1 MEARSERLRPV
12 DIPIIE
18 ADTRKLHAVT
28 GWQPEIPLSQTLKET
43 LDYWRAKL

>member
-1 MEARSERLRPV
+1 MPVSFNALGGSETLST
-12 DIPIIE
+12 
-18 ADTRKLHAVT
+18 AT